1 MADNN
6 QIKEIAIYIA
16 IIIIGVIAA
25 QHMNVVVSGSME
37 PVFYRGDIVLVEKA
51 NFLGIH
57 EFSPEDVKK
66 GDIVI
71 YNANWFPDPVI
82 HRVVATG
89 TAKNG
94 TKYYV
99 IKGDNNPV
107 PDPAVVYPS
116 QITARVI
123 TIGNQPLFIPR
134 IGYITLWIRGL

>member
-1 MADNN
+1 MDDNK
-6 QIKEIAIYIA
+6 QIREIAIYIA

-51 NFLGIH
+51 NFLGIN

-82 HRVVATG
+82 HRVVGTG
-89 TAKNG
+89 TSPNG

-99 IKGDNNPV
+99 IKGDNNAV

-123 TIGNQPLFIPR
+123 TVGNQPIFIPR
-134 IGYITLWIRGL
+134 VGYITLWIRGL

>member
-1 MADNN
+1 MADND

-57 EFSPEDVKK
+57 EFNPEDVKK

-94 TKYYV
+94 TKYYI

-123 TIGNQPLFIPR
+123 TIGNQPIFIPR
-134 IGYITLWIRGL
+134 IGYITLWIKGL

>member
-1 MADNN
+1 MDDNN

-57 EFSPEDVKK
+57 EFNPEDVKK

-94 TKYYV
+94 TKYYI

-123 TIGNQPLFIPR
+123 TIGTQPLFIPR

>member
-1 MADNN
+1 MADTK
-6 QIKEIAIYIA
+6 QIREIAIYLA

-51 NFLGIH
+51 NFLGIN
-57 EFSPEDVKK
+57 EFNPEDVEK

-82 HRVVATG
+82 HRVVGTG
-89 TAKNG
+89 TANNG
-94 TKYYV
+94 TKYYI
-99 IKGDNNPV
+99 IKGDNNAV

-123 TIGNQPLFIPR
+123 TIGNQPIFIPR
-134 IGYITLWIRGL
+134 VGYITLWIRGL

>member
-1 MADNN
+1 MADDN

-57 EFSPEDVKK
+57 EFNPEDVKK

-94 TKYYV
+94 TKYYI

-123 TIGNQPLFIPR
+123 TIGNQPIFIPR

>member
-57 EFSPEDVKK
+57 EFNPEDVKK

-94 TKYYV
+94 TKYYI

-123 TIGNQPLFIPR
+123 TIGNQPIFIPR

>member
-6 QIKEIAIYIA
+6 QIKEIAIYLA

-57 EFSPEDVKK
+57 EFNPEDVKK

-94 TKYYV
+94 TNYYI

-123 TIGNQPLFIPR
+123 TIGNQPIFIPR

>member
-57 EFSPEDVKK
+57 EFNPEDVKK

-82 HRVVATG
+82 HRVVAIGTG
-89 TAKNG
+89 KNG

-123 TIGNQPLFIPR
+123 TIGNQPIFIPR

>member
-1 MADNN
+1 MGDND

-25 QHMNVVVSGSME
+25 QHMNVVVSESME

-57 EFSPEDVKK
+57 EFNPEDVKK

-94 TKYYV
+94 TKYYI

-123 TIGNQPLFIPR
+123 TIGTQPLFIPR